1 MRKKLLFIIN
11 PNAGKTAIKDAL
23 FEIIMVF
30 SEAGY
35 EVVTYPTTGPTD
47 AERKVKTDGADYD
60 LIVCAGGDGTLENT
74 VSGYMLMGEKKVP
87 VGYIP
92 CGSTNDFART
102 MEIPA
107 NKVQAA
113 KDIINGSPRCLDVGQ
128 FAEKYFIYIASFG
141 VFTEVSYNTNQ
152 SLKKVLG
159 HSAYI
164 VEGIK
169 DLTNVKAYK
178 LEADFDGKLVTGEFI
193 FGMITNSLSVGGF
206 KLRGTKHVVLDDG
219 KFDCLLVRKPSSVA
233 DIQKILMQV
242 LTNNIEDKDDIF
254 FISKASRVVIRS
266 EEEIKWTLDGEF
278 GGAHKEVT
286 ILNHQKVLKLC
297 LDGSY
302 ALEEAAE
309 EAYNN
314 TVNNIINDME
324 KIDDEKTDDEKTD
337 DEKTDKSAFAG
348 YLNDYK
354 E

>member
-1 MRKKLLFIIN
+1 MKKRLLLIIN
-11 PNAGKTAIKDAL
+11 PNAGKTAIKDVL

-35 EVVTYPTTGPTD
+35 EVVTYPTTGPFD
-47 AERKVKTDGADYD
+47 AERKVKTDGAEYD

-87 VGYIP
+87 IGYIP

-102 MEIPA
+102 VDIPA

-113 KDIINGSPRCLDVGQ
+113 RDIVNGTPKCLDVGQ
-128 FAEKYFIYIASFG
+128 FADKFFIYIASFG

-152 SLKKVLG
+152 SLKKVMG
-159 HSAYI
+159 HSAYV

-169 DLTNVKAYK
+169 DLANVKAYK

-219 KFDCLLVRKPSSVA
+219 KFDCLLVRKPENVSDV
-233 DIQKILMQV
+233 QKILTQV
-242 LTNNIEDKDDIF
+242 LTNNSEDKDEIF
-254 FISKASRVVIRS
+254 FIAKAKKVVIKS

-278 GGAHKEVT
+278 GGAHDEVT
-286 ILNHQKVLKLC
+286 IINHQKVLKLC
-297 LDGSY
+297 LDGKYTLDDASD
-302 ALEEAAE
+302 E
-309 EAYNN
+309 
-314 TVNNIINDME
+314 NIESDE
-324 KIDDEKTDDEKTD
+324 STFDDYGDDFED
-337 DEKTDKSAFAG
+337 GWDI
-348 YLNDYK
+348 
-354 E
+354 

>member
-11 PNAGKTAIKDAL
+11 PNAGKTAIKDVL

-30 SEAGY
+30 SDAGY

-87 VGYIP
+87 LGYIP

-102 MEIPA
+102 VEIPS

-113 KDIINGSPRCLDVGQ
+113 KDIVNGTPKCLDVGQ
-128 FAEKYFIYIASFG
+128 FEDKYFIYIASFG

-152 SLKKVLG
+152 SLKKVMG
-159 HSAYI
+159 HSAYV

-169 DLTNVKAYK
+169 DLANVKAYK
-178 LEADFDGKLVTGEFI
+178 LEADFDGKVVTGEFI

-219 KFDCLLVRKPSSVA
+219 KFDCLLVRKPANVA
-233 DIQKILMQV
+233 DVQKILTQV

-254 FISKASRVVIRS
+254 FIAKASKVVIKS
-266 EEEIKWTLDGEF
+266 EEKIKWTLDGEF
-278 GGAHKEVT
+278 GGAHDEVT
-286 ILNHQKVLKLC
+286 IINHQKILKLC
-297 LDGSY
+297 LDGKYSLDE
-302 ALEEAAE
+302 ADIKDKLEKEAVDAE
-309 EAYNN
+309 NPEEESDESTFADYG
-314 TVNNIINDME
+314 
-324 KIDDEKTDDEKTD
+324 DDFE
-337 DEKTDKSAFAG
+337 DKW
-348 YLNDYK
+348 D
-354 E
+354 